1 MLTKKRK
8 GLMIAGIILIIA
20 VIIFL
25 IYLLESKNPKSVLY
39 NANEIKREKLGY
51 SVTYSVPKDFTYSNE
66 TSNDEIK
73 HYKFK
78 GDNYSQIFVDV
89 LLVNLPYSSYDGQ
102 LSGLYDIY
110 NNDSSYSNV
119 VLSEIES
126 IKVGD
131 KEFKY
136 RKLTVNHYNYIEEW
150 VNIWY
155 KIEDEIIFTI
165 ELQSP
170 SKDVEI
176 TEDIMKGFLDIEVK
190 KIN

>member
-1 MLTKKRK
+1 M
-8 GLMIAGIILIIA
+8 
-20 VIIFL
+20 
-25 IYLLESKNPKSVLY
+25 
-39 NANEIKREKLGY
+39 
-51 SVTYSVPKDFTYSNE
+51 
-66 TSNDEIK
+66 
-73 HYKFK
+73 
-78 GDNYSQIFVDV
+78 
-89 LLVNLPYSSYDGQ
+89 
-102 LSGLYDIY
+102 YDIY